1 MLTHIGG
8 IVTIVNNNKKNPSN
22 VYRNKQ
28 KLALTLLL
36 KANDPMDIKKEAYKI
51 AADLPMIKIM
61 IIKELSYCFKME

>member
-36 KANDPMDIKKEAYKI
+36 KANDPMDIKKEA
-51 AADLPMIKIM
+51 
-61 IIKELSYCFKME
+61 